1 MAVTCN
7 MSIGTHASPCS
18 SWTRCL
24 SRATRS
30 SVSCCPICRIRH
42 ATGAI
47 PPSCQLTPTTRQSS
61 TGEPL
66 RRRRSLR
73 IAPSTSAAPMFLPL
87 TLITSGERPITVKE
101 PSGQRLPRSPR
112 SKAAT
117 RWPSSST
124 KLDQYIARN
133 CSRSPAHASVP
144 KASKSPQIVRIIAG
158 HGCVITSR
166 PFLLPPPNS
175 LAIGSAATNLCGGSG
190 LSGSQT
196 CACTHGIGRMC
207 EFRRSGASALPYG
220 CDRQMAPCS
229 VLQYE
234 LMKLGQSTHDAM

>member
-1 MAVTCN
+1 M
-7 MSIGTHASPCS
+7 
-18 SWTRCL
+18 
-24 SRATRS
+24 
-30 SVSCCPICRIRH
+30 
-42 ATGAI
+42 
-47 PPSCQLTPTTRQSS
+47 
-61 TGEPL
+61 
-66 RRRRSLR
+66 
-73 IAPSTSAAPMFLPL
+73 
-87 TLITSGERPITVKE
+87 KE

-133 CSRSPAHASVP
+133 CSRSPTHASVL
-144 KASKSPQIVRIIAG
+144 KASESPQIVRIIAG

-175 LAIGSAATNLCGGSG
+175 LAIGSAVTNLCGGSG

-207 EFRRSGASALPYG
+207 ASRRSGASALPYG

-234 LMKLGQSTHDAM
+234 LMKLGQSTRDAMQWSSGLRGSPHLMVRKTSTSSAATPKWARGAARALLSLLNF